1 MAQASTQIDQ
11 RFDQSPL
18 TWQLVLAP
26 ALAASGIAI
35 GRIDSAVT
43 PGWSAVV
50 AISLAIAGLMLIGTM
65 IAQRP
70 RNLLMIAMGSA
81 TAVLARYAA
90 HENWESVHLLFLVLA
105 SVAGVA
111 IVVLLLP
118 RQLRLAVVS
127 FAAVFH
133 FLGVLSAITSP
144 PPQSWLSN
152 WSWVT
157 LFRPHLV
164 FCYTN
169 NAYQFYSPEPGPATL
184 LWFCVDMKNGEKV
197 WYKIPRKPET
207 HLDPMSVE
215 FFRRLSMTE
224 AINQNATLQSV
235 PAEVMQE
242 RLQMA
247 RIYPILSEA
256 SAVAQ
261 YRPPLQHVR
270 RILASYVRHVMAM
283 PEFRDQA
290 ISVRVY
296 RVQHRM
302 LSAQELADGRNPFGE
317 STYLP
322 YYFGN
327 YDATGLQL
335 EPDDPMLFWLLPII
349 RKPVTITPM
358 TRPGVEA
365 VENHLKV
372 HAGSDPFEERYGANP

>member
-1 MAQASTQIDQ
+1 MAQATLQTDQ
-11 RFDQSPL
+11 SFDQKPL

-26 ALAASGIAI
+26 TLAVAGVAI
-35 GRIDSAVT
+35 GRIGITET
-43 PGWSAVV
+43 PSWSAVA
-50 AISLAIAGLMLIGTM
+50 AISLAIAGLVLVGMM

-70 RNLLMIAMGSA
+70 RNLLVLALGAA
-81 TAVLARYAA
+81 TAVLARYSA
-90 HENWESVHLLFLVLA
+90 HPSWESVHLLFIVMA

-118 RQLRLAVVS
+118 RQLRMAVIS

-157 LFRPHLV
+157 LFRHHLV

-197 WYKIPRKPET
+197 WYKVPRKPET

-224 AINQNATLQSV
+224 AINQNASLQSV
-235 PAEVMQE
+235 PADVMQD
-242 RLQMA
+242 RLQMV
-247 RIYPILSEA
+247 RLYPILA
-256 SAVAQ
+256 DVPAIAQ
-261 YRPPLQHVR
+261 YRPPMQHVR
-270 RILASYVRHVMAM
+270 RILASYVRHVLAM
-283 PEFRDQA
+283 PEFKDQA
-290 ISVRVY
+290 TNVRVY

-302 LSAQELADGRNPFGE
+302 LSAQEFADGRNPFGE

-327 YDATGLQL
+327 FDATGTQL
-335 EPDDPMLFWLLPII
+335 EPDDPMLYWLLPII
-349 RKPVTITPM
+349 RKAVTVTPM